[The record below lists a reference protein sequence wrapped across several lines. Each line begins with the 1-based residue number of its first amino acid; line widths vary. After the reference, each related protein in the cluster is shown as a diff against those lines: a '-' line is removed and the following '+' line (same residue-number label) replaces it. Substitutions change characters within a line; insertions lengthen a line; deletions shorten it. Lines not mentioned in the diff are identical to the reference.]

1 MNRRAPTAD
10 NKQADEGRKVMANDE
25 PRGAAHWIDHY
36 VVGTN
41 DLSSWSYWAL
51 NATGLPIRPM
61 NGLTTTQRKKNT
73 PIFCFMWWEGGSC
86 RIGAFLQPEVYPPA
100 KELGKDTPRCGFY
113 IRPQDIDTHLRRLQR
128 HNIPH
133 TDAIRTASDGEEG
146 TVIYFADPDGNQYE
160 FWAPERMPEGAME
173 ICTEEKVGRISHAV
187 YGSRDLARTAAFF
200 EKYCGMQPESNAKI
214 AEGTL
219 VLRLRAGARLVYKLV
234 EQVDER
240 VAGHSPWW
248 DMHTAL
254 TVREEDFF
262 FNYRRMW
269 ESLPEEAGPKEDLKD
284 ARDIEDAFP
293 ARTGLH
299 RSPVGYKWKEI
310 YQRGDEFYDWDGHA
324 FHFYGG
330 IPVTSDGS
338 LALYRGKEQEEYL
351 RELAESLKKRGQP

>member
-1 MNRRAPTAD
+1 MNT
-10 NKQADEGRKVMANDE
+10 VE

-41 DLSSWSYWAL
+41 DLGAWPEWA
-51 NATGLPIRPM
+51 NKATGLPLRPI
-61 NGLTTTQRKKNT
+61 NGITTTARKKNV

-100 KELGKDTPRCGFY
+100 KDLGADLPRCGFY
-113 IRPQDIDTHLRRLQR
+113 IRPEDLAFHLRRLDQ
-128 HNIPH
+128 HGIPH
-133 TDAIRTASDGEEG
+133 TDPEKVAGEGDEG
-146 TVIYFADPDGNQYE
+146 TRICFADPDGNQYE
-160 FWAPERMPEGAME
+160 FWAPRQMPEGAME
-173 ICTEEKVGRISHAV
+173 ICTDQRVGRISHAV

-200 EKYCGMQPESNAKI
+200 EKYCGLEPVRSSEV

-234 EQVDER
+234 ERVDER
-240 VAGHSPWW
+240 VAGHGSWW

-254 TVREEDFF
+254 TVREEEFF
-262 FNYRRMW
+262 PNYRRMW
-269 ESLPEEAGPKEDLKD
+269 ESLPEEAGPKEHMNQTRQEQD
-284 ARDIEDAFP
+284 ALP

-330 IPVTSDGS
+330 IPLKSDGS
-338 LALYRGKEQEEYL
+338 LALYQGKEQEEYL
-351 RELAESLKKRGQP
+351 RELADALKKGATP

>member
-1 MNRRAPTAD
+1 
-10 NKQADEGRKVMANDE
+10 MANE
-25 PRGAAHWIDHY
+25 KSRGAAHWIDHY

-41 DLSSWSYWAL
+41 DLSSWTQWAL
-51 NATGLPIRPM
+51 NATGLPIRPI
-61 NGLTTTQRKKNT
+61 NGLTTGQRKKNT

-100 KELGKDTPRCGFY
+100 KELGKDLPRCGFY
-113 IRPQDIDTHLRRLQR
+113 IRPEDIDTHLRRLER
-128 HNIPH
+128 HHIPH
-133 TDAIRTASDGEEG
+133 TGAMRTASDGEEG

-173 ICTEEKVGRISHAV
+173 ICTEEKVGRISHGV
-187 YGSRDLARTAAFF
+187 YGSRDLTRTAEFF
-200 EKYCGMQPESNAKI
+200 EKYCGMQPEYNSKTT
-214 AEGTL
+214 EGTL
-219 VLRLRAGARLVYKLV
+219 VLRLKAGARLVYKLV
-234 EQVDER
+234 DQVDER

-254 TVREEDFF
+254 TVQEEDFF

-269 ESLPEEAGPKEDLKD
+269 ETLPEEAGPKENLND
-284 ARDIEDAFP
+284 ARGIEDAFP

-330 IPVTSDGS
+330 IPLTSDGS
-338 LALYRGKEQEEYL
+338 LAVYRGKEQEEYL
-351 RELAESLKKRGQP
+351 RELAESLKKQGRP